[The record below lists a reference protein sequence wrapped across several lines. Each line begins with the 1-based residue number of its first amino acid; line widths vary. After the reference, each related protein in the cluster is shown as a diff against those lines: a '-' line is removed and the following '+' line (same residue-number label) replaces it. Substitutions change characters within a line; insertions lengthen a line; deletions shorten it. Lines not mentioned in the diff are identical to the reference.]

1 MQVKFSDIVD
11 IPKLQSL
18 METLYAATGIPSG
31 IVDIHG
37 DILVAVGWRDI
48 CAKFHRQNPGTEI
61 LCRQSDSYAKNHL
74 DLGQPYI
81 WYKCA
86 NGLIDAAAPIIVDG
100 VHLATIFQGQFLF
113 EEPDVEQFRRHAQK
127 YGFNENNYLA
137 ALNKVPIYTKE
148 KLDSIMCYFR
158 QLAENLAEM
167 GMTKLRLLESQTKTL
182 RDLQYSLKAI
192 IDNSPNLP
200 VRVFDADGQIR
211 YMNQAAEG
219 IFNCS
224 LEKTKGKSLDQLGFD
239 LKTIRLFQKAFKEAE
254 ETLLPVGPIEW
265 NFKNNRGIEKCLYT
279 TIFPINIQNN
289 KKFFFMDTDISE
301 RRRLDNELARLEKLN
316 LIGEMAA
323 GLGHEIRNP
332 ITSVRGFL
340 QLITEREQDISNK
353 DYYNLMI
360 DELDRANAI
369 ITEFLSLAKNKAVK
383 LELNNLNSV
392 IANLAPLIEANAV
405 AINQN
410 IRIELGNIPELL
422 LDEQEIRQLI
432 LNLVRNGMEAMDSG
446 GLLTIKTFID
456 GDEVVLLVQ
465 DQGHGIP
472 GDLLEHIGTPFFST
486 KESGTGLGLAVCYS
500 IAARHKARILVKSG
514 KEGTAFSVRFPFK
527 QKRDLL

>member
-1 MQVKFSDIVD
+1 MQVNFSDIVD

-18 METLYAATGIPSG
+18 METFYAATGIPSG
-31 IVDIHG
+31 IVDFHG

-61 LCRQSDSYAKNHL
+61 LCRQSDSYIKNHL

-113 EEPDVEQFRRHAQK
+113 EEPDVEQFRQHAQK
-127 YGFNENNYLA
+127 YGLNEKDYLK
-137 ALNKVPIYTKE
+137 ALNNVPIYTKE

-167 GMTKLRLLESQTKTL
+167 GMTKLRLLESQARTL
-182 RDLQYSLKAI
+182 RDLQFSLKAI
-192 IDNSPNLP
+192 VDNTPNFSI
-200 VRVFDADGQIR
+200 RVFGADGKIR
-211 YMNQAAEG
+211 YMNKTAER
-219 IFNCS
+219 IFNCPF
-224 LEKTKGKSLDQLGFD
+224 EEAKGKSLDQLGFD
-239 LKTIRLFQKAFKEAE
+239 LKTVRLFQDAFGEA

-265 NFKNNRGIEKCLYT
+265 DFKNNGGIEKSLYT
-279 TIFPINIQNN
+279 TIFPISIQN
-289 KKFFFMDTDISE
+289 KKEFFFMDVDISE
-301 RRRLDNELARLEKLN
+301 RKQLENELARIEKLN

-323 GLGHEIRNP
+323 GLGHEVRNP
-332 ITSVRGFL
+332 ITTVRGFL
-340 QLITEREQDISNK
+340 QILGKRELSITNK

-383 LELNNLNSV
+383 LELKNLNSV
-392 IANLAPLIEANAV
+392 IANLAPLIEANV
-405 AINQN
+405 FTINQN
-410 IRIELGNIPELL
+410 IMIELGNIPELL

-456 GDEVVLLVQ
+456 GDEVVLLIQ
-465 DQGHGIP
+465 DQGHGISEE
-472 GDLLEHIGTPFFST
+472 LLENIGTPFFST

-500 IAARHKARILVKSG
+500 IATRHKARILVESG
-514 KEGTAFSVRFPFK
+514 KEGTAFSVRFCPSSG
-527 QKRDLL
+527 L